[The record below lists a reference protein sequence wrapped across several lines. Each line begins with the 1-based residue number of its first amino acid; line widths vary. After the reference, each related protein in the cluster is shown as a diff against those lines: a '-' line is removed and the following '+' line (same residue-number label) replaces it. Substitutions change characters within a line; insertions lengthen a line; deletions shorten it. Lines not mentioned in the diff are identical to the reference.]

1 MKRAGCLLLAAA
13 PVAITAVVYL
23 LTPGSSDSG
32 TSGSRASASAPHRD
46 AEDAKAQ
53 AEDGS
58 TGDDEAV
65 ADAPPGLAAPD
76 KKELAHRLI
85 ATARDSTLDWRAT
98 YGLIE
103 DVGDGR
109 GYTAGIVGFCTGTH
123 DLLALVERYTEA
135 HPDNGLA
142 AYLPALREVDGT
154 DSHEG
159 LDPGFVAAWQAES
172 QVPAFR
178 EAQETERDDVYF
190 DPAVRLAKLDG
201 LSTLGQFV
209 YYDAMVLHG
218 PGTDADSFY
227 GLREH
232 ALGEAKPPA
241 QGGDEKAFLDAFLDV
256 RREEMRTEASSRDT
270 SRIDTAQRRFLEA
283 GNMELSTPLVW
294 GMYGE
299 TYQVP

>member
-23 LTPGSSDSG
+23 FTPGSSDADAPG
-32 TSGSRASASAPHRD
+32 NRASASAPSPGAENAKVR
-46 AEDAKAQ
+46 AEDEGTA
-53 AEDGS
+53 
-58 TGDDEAV
+58 DDEAI

-76 KKELAHRLI
+76 KKELAHKLV
-85 ATARDSTLDWRAT
+85 ATARDSTLDWRTT

-123 DLLALVERYTEA
+123 DLLALVERYTKA

-159 LDPGFVAAWQAES
+159 LDPGFTAAWRAES

-201 LSTLGQFV
+201 LGTLGQFI

-232 ALGEAKPPA
+232 ALDEAKPPA
-241 QGGDEKAFLDAFLDV
+241 QGGDEKAYLNAFLDV
-256 RREEMRTEASSRDT
+256 RREAMRTEATSRDT
-270 SRIDTAQRRFLEA
+270 SRIDTAQRRFLDA

-294 GMYGE
+294 AVYGE
-299 TYQVP
+299 TYRVP